1 MYWFL
6 DREKYINLKIF
17 HPEVESKISIL
28 PKMTKNENKI
38 KNFKATIIIN

>member
-17 HPEVESKISIL
+17 HPEVDPKIQKFQ
-28 PKMTKNENKI
+28 KMTKNKNKI
-38 KNFKATIIIN
+38 KNPS